1 MLGMNKMDKKGIDF
15 TLKNIMSLVIAA
27 VVAFIFL
34 YAGSNAYGAYT
45 ANNDEKRVQ
54 NQMNKISELAETIFR
69 EGGEGKVE
77 IHPPGEGWIVRT
89 FADLY
94 NDFPSGQCRGA
105 IGCVCMCDGVDCD
118 NLVRCE
124 AFPFDIEVVGDY
136 NQRVSGLSGEV
147 GGGDLDN
154 KVGTALR
161 LGSIQRLILFK
172 DGDLVKI
179 RRGE

>member
-1 MLGMNKMDKKGIDF
+1 MNKKGIDF

-27 VVAFIFL
+27 IVAFIFL
-34 YAGSNAYGAYT
+34 YAGSKAYGAFDK
-45 ANNDEKRVQ
+45 NNDEIRIKD
-54 NQMNKISELAETIFR
+54 QMKKVRELAETIFR

-105 IGCVCMCDGVDCD
+105 IGCVCMCDGIDCD

-124 AFPFDIEVVGDY
+124 AFPFDVEVIGDY
-136 NQRVSGLSGEV
+136 NQRVSGLSSEV
-147 GGGDLDN
+147 GSGDLDN
-154 KVGTALR
+154 KVSTALE

-172 DGDLVKI
+172 DEDLVKI